1 MMVRAAGLEPAV
13 CPVKDAVL
21 GTVTST
27 SSATP
32 ATKCLKGERST
43 APPSRSWWTAYLE
56 HVKSPNAPILASL

>member
-32 ATKCLKGERST
+32 ASTEKGSGKT
-43 APPSRSWWTAYLE
+43 APRRVRGGPLIYVTGFS
-56 HVKSPNAPILASL
+56 